1 MQYREY
7 GKEGFKVSAFGM
19 GCMRLP
25 SSVDENGNKTVHRE
39 EAIKMIRY
47 AADHGVNYF
56 DSARMYFGGDCDA
69 VLGEALS
76 GGYREKVK
84 VVSKIPPRFV
94 NNEEE
99 FISVLDDMLK
109 KLQTDYLDVLL
120 AHDMN
125 REAWERFQK
134 MGMYQWMENAKQAGK
149 IKAIGFSFHD
159 DVELFREMVDAY
171 PWAMAQIQMNILDVN
186 YQATVEGMKYAASKG
201 LAIVVMEPLRGGGL
215 ANAPASVQKIYDEY
229 PEKRSAVEWALRFV
243 YNFPEVTCVL
253 SGVSTM
259 EQLQDNIRIFENA
272 QPDVM
277 KKEDLAMIDGV
288 REAYNNLIK
297 VPCTGC
303 SYCVPCPK
311 GINIPRIFYLY
322 NSGSMYGDSAMYKEM
337 QRLYGFVQAA
347 NADAT
352 QCVGCGACE
361 KKCPQHIH
369 IIDTLPKAH
378 ETLINAGK

>member
-1 MQYREY
+1 MQYRDY
-7 GKEGFKVSAFGM
+7 GNEGYKVSAFGM
-19 GCMRLP
+19 GCMRVP
-25 SSVDENGNKTVHRE
+25 HVKDEHGNKIIQRE

-47 AADHGVNYF
+47 AADHGVTYF
-56 DSARMYFGGDCDA
+56 DSARMYFNGDCDA
-69 VLGEALS
+69 LLGEALA

-94 NNEEE
+94 NSEEE
-99 FISVLDDMLK
+99 FNNTLDDMLK

-120 AHDMN
+120 THDMN
-125 REAWERFQK
+125 REAWDRFQQ
-134 MGMYQWMENAKQAGK
+134 MGMYQWREKAKQAGK

-159 DVELFREMVDAY
+159 DVDLFREMVDAY

-201 LAIVVMEPLRGGGL
+201 LAIVIMEPLRGGGL

-243 YNFPEVTCVL
+243 YNFPEVSCVL

-259 EQLQDNIRIFENA
+259 EQLKDNIRIFEEA
-272 QPDVM
+272 KPDVM
-277 KKEDLAMIDGV
+277 SEEDLAMIDRV
-288 REAYNNLIK
+288 REEYNKLIK

-303 SYCVPCPK
+303 SYCIPCPK
-311 GINIPRIFYLY
+311 GVNIPRIFYLY
-322 NSGSMYGDSAMYKEM
+322 NSGSMYGDYEMIKE
-337 QRLYGFVQAA
+337 LYGFVLNA

-352 QCVGCGACE
+352 QCIGCGACE

-369 IIDTLPKAH
+369 IIDALPKAH
-378 ETLINAGK
+378 EALINAGK